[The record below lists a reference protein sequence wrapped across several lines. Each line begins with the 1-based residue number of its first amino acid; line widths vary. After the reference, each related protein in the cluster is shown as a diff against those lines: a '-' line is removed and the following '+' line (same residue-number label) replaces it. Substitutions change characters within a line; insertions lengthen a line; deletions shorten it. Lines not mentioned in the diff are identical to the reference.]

1 MLRNLL
7 AVPITAALLA
17 FSSATQAQIWTWSF
31 TDMGVDY
38 SLSFDSL
45 SGNVGTYTLTLDTS
59 GYNQPA
65 YPAYLDSVD
74 IKAWGGTN
82 MSFALLS
89 APSGTAW
96 RPTEGPISSGPVS
109 NTGCRGNESGFAC
122 VEAVDKG
129 VLNVDRGPY
138 TFRFAVTANSFSS
151 TFTGVHVGAGYAS
164 ANGTGK
170 GGYGITSVV
179 GPVAPIPEPE
189 TYAMLLAGLG
199 LMVFVARR
207 RRQNLA
213 AA

>member
-45 SGNVGTYTLTLDTS
+45 SGNVGTYTLRLDTS
-59 GYNQPA
+59 GYDHHA
-65 YPAYLDSVD
+65 DPAYLDSVN
-74 IKAWGGTN
+74 IKAWDGTN
-82 MSFALLS
+82 ISFALLS

-96 RPTEGPISSGPVS
+96 YQSAGPISSGPAS
-109 NTGCRGNESGFAC
+109 NTGCRGNESGFGC
-122 VEAVDKG
+122 LEAANKG
-129 VLNVDRGPY
+129 VLNVDNGPY

-151 TFTGVHVGAGYAS
+151 TYTGVHVGAGYA
-164 ANGTGK
+164 GE
-170 GGYGITSVV
+170 GGRGASYGITSVV